1 MNILMLRRFTICIS
15 VMFTFIAGV
24 LCDQHVGPSN
34 AMLQPQLIDQLI
46 KPYLLMGLLAD
57 FGR

>member
-1 MNILMLRRFTICIS
+1 MNILMLRRFTICAS

-24 LCDQHVGPSN
+24 LCDQHAGPSN
-34 AMLQPQLIDQLI
+34 AMLQPQLI

>member
-34 AMLQPQLIDQLI
+34 AMLLVQPQLI

-57 FGR
+57 FGG